1 MRHSLLY
8 KLQKDEMGNLAVF
21 CIFWAAFTGLTAG
34 SGVLPDGPLTAAVGG
49 SVTFNTTVAATPM
62 PFPTVIWTFIEGS
75 NEIPVITATSQNKT
89 GPGYQGRITLFKRTG
104 SLELSKLALSDSG
117 KYSLVILTESG
128 DQITGSTTLQTLEP
142 VSNVMLTVN
151 STDLLEFNSTLRLS
165 CSSLGSSVSFHW
177 LNDSAEISA
186 DDRVQFTDEGAALT
200 IAPVTRYDQRSF
212 RCRVSNAVSE
222 DDSHSVHL
230 SVSYG
235 PDDTHLVMSPRK
247 EYVAEGSNVNLSC
260 SANSRPVATFTWFVN
275 GKLLVRGSNFSLV
288 NVQQHHSGNYSCQSF
303 NTKTLRYK
311 ESQKWPIHV
320 LKKISGASVTLSTSR
335 PVEGTELNMT
345 CDAAGSVFFREWTKG
360 GSALIP
366 DERVTLHDKNR
377 TVSFRTAVRSDS
389 ASYSCRI
396 INPIDEE
403 EVTLGV
409 LVNYG
414 PDPVQITGPSQI
426 IVKETLTLS
435 CSAVSVPAATYMWTA
450 LNSTAV
456 LHNSSTF
463 VKYNVNFSDSGSY
476 VCSATNGITGKSMSA
491 SHRLDVTDGTDT
503 ACSAGCIAG
512 IVLACLVICAAVAG
526 GAYAFYI
533 QRNKTKNRPDRDI
546 SNRTGLKFLAGGI
559 GQDNTEE
566 PRNQELNYADVTIL
580 HAKGGGKGQL
590 ELQASQTEYA
600 EVRVNNAPP
609 SYDAYVRRMKR
620 RAPQPLEARP
630 QVHSNESCHESGEH
644 STV

>member
-8 KLQKDEMGNLAVF
+8 KLQKDEMGTLAVF

-34 SGVLPDGPLTAAVGG
+34 SGALPDGPLTAAVGG
-49 SVTFNTTVAATPM
+49 SVTFNTTVAATPT

-75 NEIPVITATSQNKT
+75 NEIPVITVTSQNKT
-89 GPGYQGRITLFKRTG
+89 GPGYQGRITLFIQTG

-117 KYSLVILTESG
+117 KYSLVIVTESG
-128 DQITGSTTLQTLEP
+128 DQITGSTTLQTL
-142 VSNVMLTVN
+142 
-151 STDLLEFNSTLRLS
+151 D
-165 CSSLGSSVSFHW
+165 
-177 LNDSAEISA
+177 
-186 DDRVQFTDEGAALT
+186 
-200 IAPVTRYDQRSF
+200 
-212 RCRVSNAVSE
+212 
-222 DDSHSVHL
+222 
-230 SVSYG
+230 G

-275 GKLLVRGSNFSLV
+275 EKDLPVMESNFSLV
-288 NVQQHHSGNYSCQSF
+288 NVQQHHSGNYSCRSF
-303 NTKTLRYK
+303 NTKTLRHK
-311 ESQKWPIHV
+311 ESQQLPIHV

-335 PVEGTELNMT
+335 PVEGTEMNMT
-345 CDAAGSVFFREWTKG
+345 CDAAGSVFFREWSKG

-414 PDPVQITGPSQI
+414 PEPVQITGPSQI

-450 LNSTAV
+450 LNSTVV

-476 VCSATNGITGKSMSA
+476 VCSATNSITGKSMSA

-526 GAYAFYI
+526 GAYTFYI

-566 PRNQELNYADVTIL
+566 PRNQEINYADVTIL
-580 HAKGGGKGQL
+580 HAKGGGKGHL

-600 EVRVNNAPP
+600 EVQVNNAPP
-609 SYDAYVRRMKR
+609 SYDAHVRRMKR
-620 RAPQPLEARP
+620 QAPQPLEARP
-630 QVHSNESCHESGEH
+630 QVHSNESCHGSGEQ
-644 STV
+644 STE